1 MASLAN
7 LCIGNANIRVNR
19 GGTTEGTLGFGYYAL
34 RSTNGANA
42 RNTAFGSAL
51 INTGLSHCYN
61 TAIGHLA
68 GCANTSG
75 QQNTSVGH
83 YAGRAITTP
92 YQNNAFGF
100 KALCTQTTGCRQ
112 IAIGACA
119 MPTGNGNRSIGIG
132 FYARTGNG
140 GDSIAIG
147 GGAKVND
154 ADRSVAIGV
163 EAHACARDSV
173 AIGAF
178 SRTYCPENISIG
190 YLAKTYGTTST
201 AIGYNVQTVSD
212 NQIAIGANMSTYG
225 LPANSILMGS
235 GANNYSC
242 VYQDW
247 TYCSDRNEKTNI
259 QSLPYNFGLPF
270 IKKLR
275 PVKFNWDIRERY
287 VKKCGFE
294 WGQKDGSL
302 VETKENYGL
311 IAQELEQTLQELNLR
326 FDGLTKSKKG
336 AQYHLAS
343 TNLLA
348 PLVKSIQQ
356 LSVKLDTIKER
367 LTTLENN

>member
-1 MASLAN
+1 MANLAN

-42 RNTAFGSAL
+42 RNTAFGRAL
-51 INTGLSHCYN
+51 IDTGLSHCYN
-61 TAIGHLA
+61 TAVGHLA

-100 KALCTQTTGCRQ
+100 RALCSQTTGCRQ

-119 MPTGNGNRSIGIG
+119 MYSCNGNASIGIG
-132 FYARTGNG
+132 FRARTNTANC
-140 GDSIAIG
+140 SVAIG
-147 GGAKVND
+147 AYATALGN
-154 ADRSVAIGV
+154 RSVAIGYKANTDWSNNV
-163 EAHACARDSV
+163 I
-173 AIGAF
+173 IGACSYSGGNNNTVIGF
-178 SRTYCPENISIG
+178 EAKTTAVYCNITIG
-190 YLAKTYGTTST
+190 YCAKTSY
-201 AIGYNVQTVSD
+201 D
-212 NQIAIGANMSTYG
+212 NQILIGSMFTNTCPAGAIV
-225 LPANSILMGS
+225 MGS
-235 GANNYSC
+235 GINSYSC
-242 VYQDW
+242 IYVDW
-247 TYCSDRNEKTNI
+247 SYCSDRNEKTNI
-259 QSLPYNFGLPF
+259 QPLPYNFGLPF

-302 VETKENYGL
+302 VEDKENYGL
-311 IAQELEQTLQELNLR
+311 IAQELEQVLQELNLR
-326 FDGLTKSKKG
+326 FDGLTKNDKK
-336 AQYHLAS
+336 YHLAS

-356 LSVKLDTIKER
+356 LSAKLDTIKER

>member
-1 MASLAN
+1 MATLAN
-7 LCIGNANIRVNR
+7 LCIGNPNIRVNR

-51 INTGLSHCYN
+51 INTGLAQCYN
-61 TAIGHLA
+61 TAIGQLA

-100 KALCTQTTGCRQ
+100 KALCSQTTGCRQ

-119 MPTGNGNRSIGIG
+119 MYNYNGNASIGIG
-132 FYARTGNG
+132 FRAKTATASC
-140 GDSIAIG
+140 SIAIG
-147 GGAKVND
+147 AYAKAYGN
-154 ADRSVAIGV
+154 RSVAIGHNADADV
-163 EAHACARDSV
+163 NTDTVLIGSNTVSNGNNNVVIGYGACAGGCCSI
-173 AIGAF
+173 AIGYKAKT
-178 SRTYCPENISIG
+178 SDNNQISIG
-190 YLAKTYGTTST
+190 SNFSNTYAAGTITMGNTSNNV
-201 AIGYNVQTVSD
+201 YNCIYV
-212 NQIAIGANMSTYG
+212 
-225 LPANSILMGS
+225 
-235 GANNYSC
+235 
-242 VYQDW
+242 DW

-259 QSLPYNFGLPF
+259 QALPYNFGLPF

-275 PVKFNWDIRERY
+275 PVKFNWDIREKY
-287 VKKCGFE
+287 VEKCGFE
-294 WGQKDGSL
+294 FGQKDGTL
-302 VETKENYGL
+302 AQEKENYGL
-311 IAQELEQTLQELNLR
+311 IAQELEQVLQELNLR
-326 FDGLTKSKKG
+326 FDGLTKNDKR
-336 AQYHLAS
+336 YHLAS

-356 LSVKLDTIKER
+356 LSAKLDTIKER

>member
-1 MASLAN
+1 MATLAN

-42 RNTAFGSAL
+42 RNTAFGGAL

-61 TAIGHLA
+61 TAVGALA

-100 KALCTQTTGCRQ
+100 KALCSQTTGCRQ

-119 MPTGNGNRSIGIG
+119 MYNCNGNASIGVG
-132 FYARTGNG
+132 FRARTATASC
-140 GDSIAIG
+140 SIAIG
-147 GGAKVND
+147 AYAKAYGN
-154 ADRSVAIGV
+154 RSVAIGHNADAGSNTDNV
-163 EAHACARDSV
+163 L
-173 AIGAF
+173 IGADA
-178 SRTYCPENISIG
+178 ISNGNSNVNIG
-190 YLAKTYGTTST
+190 YGTCNGGCCSIAVGYKAKNS
-201 AIGYNVQTVSD
+201 AD
-212 NQIAIGANMSTYG
+212 NQIIIGSNFTNTYAAG
-225 LPANSILMGS
+225 TIVMGNTF
-235 GANNYSC
+235 NNQYNC
-242 VYQDW
+242 IYVDW

-259 QSLPYNFGLPF
+259 QPLPYNFGLPF

-275 PVKFNWDIRERY
+275 PVKFNWDIREKY

-294 WGQKDGSL
+294 FGQKDGTL
-302 VETKENYGL
+302 AQEKEHYGL
-311 IAQELEQTLQELNLR
+311 IAQELEQVLQELNLR
-326 FDGLTKSKKG
+326 FDGLTKNDKR
-336 AQYHLAS
+336 YHLAS

-356 LSVKLDTIKER
+356 LSVKLDAIKER